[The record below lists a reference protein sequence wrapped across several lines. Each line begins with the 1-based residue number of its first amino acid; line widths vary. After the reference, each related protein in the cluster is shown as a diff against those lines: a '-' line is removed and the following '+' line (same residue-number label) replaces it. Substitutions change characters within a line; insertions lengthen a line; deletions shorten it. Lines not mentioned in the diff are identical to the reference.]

1 MEVIKKTDFVLTTLN
16 SKQIIMQ
23 EPVTID
29 LSKKP
34 LLKIW
39 YDISYWFQRTFQ
51 RQKLY
56 RKVAIHESGHIVF
69 SYFYGFTVR
78 QARLIVTEPGNGFAE
93 TVYGKEAAVANIIFN
108 VLIGDFARQKPDTQ
122 KHIHKIAVHLMVI
135 LYAGSV
141 GEAFVKRK
149 PKDTSYNLEVSGEDL
164 AAIKTIQHFLHNT
177 GLRMSDSDVAKNAFD
192 LYERFPIFK
201 QSIEALTV
209 EFLKSTTLSL
219 TQKQIE
225 DTLTATNFFAIR
237 EQIIDANSN

>member
-1 MEVIKKTDFVLTTLN
+1 
-16 SKQIIMQ
+16 MQ
-23 EPVTID
+23 EPKTID

-39 YDISYWFQRTFQ
+39 HDISYWLQKTFQ

-56 RKVAIHESGHIVF
+56 RQVAIHESGHIVF

-78 QARLIVTEPGNGFAE
+78 QAKLIVTKPGNGFTE

-108 VLIGDFARQKPDTQ
+108 VLIGDFVRQNLDTQ
-122 KHIHKIAVHLMVI
+122 KHIHRIAVRLMVI

-149 PKDTSYNLEVSGEDL
+149 PKDTGYNLEVSGEDL
-164 AAIKTIQHFLHNT
+164 AALKIIQDFLHTT
-177 GLRMSDSDVAKNAFD
+177 GFRMSDSDVVKNAFD

-201 QSIEALTV
+201 QGIEALTN

-225 DTLTATNFFAIR
+225 DTLTATNFFAVR
-237 EQIIDANSN
+237 EQIIDAKSN